1 MNGEGG
7 TLTVTLRGTVL
18 CALAALLLAGC
29 QPGYNVPPMPNYVVN
44 RYTLGGGDQIRIIT
58 FGEDQ
63 LTGDFRVGDE
73 GNIALPLLGDV
84 HVAGLTT
91 TEVDRLLESQLASK
105 GLIRNPSVS
114 TEVVQYRP
122 IFVLGEVARP
132 GQYQF
137 QPNMTML
144 TAVAIAGGFTYRA
157 VEDYAEVIR
166 TINGNG
172 KAYQGIIQPNSF
184 IAPGDVIKVYM
195 RHF

>member
-1 MNGEGG
+1 
-7 TLTVTLRGTVL
+7 VTRRGTVTCL
-18 CALAALLLAGC
+18 LAALVVAGC
-29 QPGYNVPPMPNYVVN
+29 QPGGDLPQASNYVVYN
-44 RYTLGGGDQIRIIT
+44 YTLGTGDQIRIIT

-91 TEVDRLLESQLASK
+91 TQVDQLLESQLSSK

-114 TEVVQYRP
+114 TEVVRYRP

-132 GQYQF
+132 GQYEF

-166 TINGNG
+166 TVHGQG
-172 KAYQGIIQPNSF
+172 KAVEGIIKPNSF
-184 IAPGDVIKVYM
+184 VAPGDVIKVYM

>member
-1 MNGEGG
+1 M
-7 TLTVTLRGTVL
+7 TLRVTVTCL
-18 CALAALLLAGC
+18 LAALLVAGC
-29 QPGYNVPPMPNYVVN
+29 QPGGDLPPAPNYIVN
-44 RYTLGGGDQIRIIT
+44 GYTLGGGDEIRIIT

-63 LTGDFRVGDE
+63 LTGNFRVGDE

-91 TEVDRLLESQLASK
+91 TQVDQLLESQLQSR

-114 TEVVQYRP
+114 TEVVRYRP
-122 IFVLGEVARP
+122 IYILGEVARP
-132 GQYQF
+132 GQYEF

-144 TAVAIAGGFTYRA
+144 TAVSIAGGFTYRA

-166 TINGNG
+166 TIHGHG
-172 KAYQGIIQPNSF
+172 RAVPGIIQPDSF

>member
-1 MNGEGG
+1 
-7 TLTVTLRGTVL
+7 VTLRATVTCL
-18 CALAALLLAGC
+18 LAALLLAGC
-29 QPGYNVPPMPNYVVN
+29 QPGGNLPPASNYVVN
-44 RYTLGGGDQIRIIT
+44 EYLLGSGDQIRIIT

-91 TEVDRLLESQLASK
+91 SQVGQLVEGQLRSK
-105 GLIRNPSVS
+105 GMIRNPSV
-114 TEVVQYRP
+114 TAEVVRYRP
-122 IFVLGEVARP
+122 IFILGEVARP
-132 GQYQF
+132 GQYEF

-166 TINGNG
+166 TIHGRG
-172 KAYQGIIQPNSF
+172 KAVEGIIQPDSF

>member
-1 MNGEGG
+1 
-7 TLTVTLRGTVL
+7 VTLRGTVICL
-18 CALAALLLAGC
+18 LAALLLAGC
-29 QPGYNVPPMPNYVVN
+29 EPGANVPPMPNYVVYG
-44 RYTLGGGDQIRIIT
+44 YTLGSGDTIRIIT

-84 HVAGLTT
+84 HVAGMTT
-91 TEVDRLLESQLASK
+91 TQVDRMLESQLSSK

-114 TEVVQYRP
+114 TEVVRYRP
-122 IFVLGEVARP
+122 IFILGEVARP
-132 GQYQF
+132 GQYEF

-157 VEDYAEVIR
+157 VEDYAQVIR
-166 TINGNG
+166 TVNGNG
-172 KAYQGIIQPNSF
+172 KAYEGIIQPNSF